1 MSFFDDRVHSA
12 ELVCTRVERVR
23 TTLSTINI
31 ISESIYRTRKT
42 TVLDVMRRLLQAKNI
57 MVSSNI
63 REQEFEESKYISILN
78 VIQGNVDA
86 FQVHKSLQRIR
97 EKRLINFIDWG
108 PANIQV
114 YCIFTYLR
122 TMNNILLLGCRVQK
136 VTVRPN
142 ITSCEWNDA
151 GK

>member
-63 REQEFEESKYISILN
+63 REQEFEEVSSIY
-78 VIQGNVDA
+78 
-86 FQVHKSLQRIR
+86 FS
-97 EKRLINFIDWG
+97 
-108 PANIQV
+108 
-114 YCIFTYLR
+114 
-122 TMNNILLLGCRVQK
+122 
-136 VTVRPN
+136 
-142 ITSCEWNDA
+142 
-151 GK
+151 